1 MFPQIQIQIKY
12 LKPKSF
18 NGYIKPLGGLSR
30 RQGVHKLFMT
40 TKGQINGNFHFAW
53 RLITRDTEQS
63 LETVRF
69 PPSTQADGTSSES
82 PAPS

>member
-18 NGYIKPLGGLSR
+18 NGYTKPLGGLSR
-30 RQGVHKLFMT
+30 RQGIHTLSMT
-40 TKGQINGNFHFAW
+40 TKGQINGNFHFAQ
-53 RLITRDTEQS
+53 RLVTRDTEQP
-63 LETVRF
+63 LQTVRF

-82 PAPS
+82 RAPS